1 VFWVDEPPAPRPRR
15 DVKRASVLAAVHWPG
30 FRGLLGLQLG
40 TQFVF
45 SASIGLLP
53 IYLQELE
60 RPDWLSAELASGLAI
75 TLTAITAALSMPPM
89 GRWTD
94 RRGPRGLL
102 IVSLIGGAVVM
113 IVQGILPTV
122 GLIMAMRALLG
133 VWLAGVTAT
142 LSVLTKQLAP
152 SGSEGAAYGAASSAQ
167 GLGWGLGPMLGAGV
181 VAIGGIP
188 ALYVLCGFV
197 MLGLTVLTRVRETG
211 VPSRF

>member
-1 VFWVDEPPAPRPRR
+1 
-15 DVKRASVLAAVHWPG
+15 
-30 FRGLLGLQLG
+30 
-40 TQFVF
+40 
-45 SASIGLLP
+45 
-53 IYLQELE
+53 
-60 RPDWLSAELASGLAI
+60 
-75 TLTAITAALSMPPM
+75 
-89 GRWTD
+89 
-94 RRGPRGLL
+94 
-102 IVSLIGGAVVM
+102 
-113 IVQGILPTV
+113 
-122 GLIMAMRALLG
+122 LIMAMRALLG